1 MKKEFN
7 FDFEKNEFVMKNG
20 SPELLSGRAALI
32 KWVEKSVRSKSYI
45 EMYRRTGYGNQIEDI
60 AVGSVLD
67 AGFSRAEL
75 ERELRGSLERNAD
88 IISIPNISIEQSN
101 DTLVITIHINSIYG
115 NVEVNYSY
123 DG

>member
-1 MKKEFN
+1 
-7 FDFEKNEFVMKNG
+7 
-20 SPELLSGRAALI
+20 
-32 KWVEKSVRSKSYI
+32 
-45 EMYRRTGYGNQIEDI
+45 MYRRTGYGNQIEDI

-75 ERELRGSLERNAD
+75 ERELRVSLERNAD
-88 IISIPNISIEQSN
+88 IISIPNISIEQRN

-115 NVEVNYSY
+115 NVEVNYKY